1 VAEACVK
8 VLDLCSPVAEK
19 GNVRAVS
26 DAGIGALMAEAG
38 LRGAALNVLI
48 NLGAIK
54 DEAFVAENRAKL
66 EGLLAGKSELKEEIY
81 DLVVSKL

>member
-1 VAEACVK
+1 
-8 VLDLCSPVAEK
+8 
-19 GNVRAVS
+19 
-26 DAGIGALMAEAG
+26 
-38 LRGAALNVLI
+38 VLI